1 MSGPPAAEV
10 AALLSLS
17 RERDEW
23 ELVRTARE
31 RAAFVRGRKLGRR
44 EGYEAAEA
52 DMAARWNRIAR
63 PVVRND
69 PEHAELELRRWGPAG
84 REHFGDPRPGDFP
97 GRKTARAA

>member
-1 MSGPPAAEV
+1 MSGPTAAAV
-10 AALLSLS
+10 AALLGLS
-17 RERDEW
+17 DERDEW
-23 ELVRTARE
+23 EFVCTARE
-31 RAAFVRGRKLGRR
+31 RAAFAWGRKLGQQ